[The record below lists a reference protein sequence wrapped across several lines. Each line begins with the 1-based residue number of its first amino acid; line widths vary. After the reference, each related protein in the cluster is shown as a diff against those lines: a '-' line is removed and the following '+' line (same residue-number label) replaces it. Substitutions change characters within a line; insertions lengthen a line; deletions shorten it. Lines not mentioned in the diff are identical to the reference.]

1 MTNSRVAWLSPTD
14 PPEAFPP
21 IDRALREPDGLVAAG
36 GDLSTDRLVYAY
48 RHGIFP
54 WYDEGQPVLW
64 WSPDPRC
71 VLRPSDFHVARRL
84 RREMRGSDAFLT
96 FNQSFDAVI
105 RSCAEPRR
113 HERGT
118 WITAA
123 MLDAYLRLHELGWAH
138 SIEIRTDE
146 RLLGGVYGL
155 AIGKVFF
162 GESMFSQIPNASK
175 MALYGLSEILRAN
188 GFRIIDC
195 QVISPHLLTLGATTL
210 PRSEFATILESAC
223 APAGAFDNWPT
234 DPISVADLCR
244 Q

>member
-1 MTNSRVAWLSPTD
+1 MANSRIAWLSPSD

-36 GDLSTDRLVYAY
+36 GDLSSDRLLYAY

-71 VLRPSDFHVARRL
+71 VLRPDEFHAARRL
-84 RREMRGSDAFLT
+84 RRDIKASDAFLT

-105 RSCAEPRR
+105 RGCAEPRR
-113 HERGT
+113 YERGT
-118 WITAA
+118 WITTA
-123 MLDAYLRLHELGWAH
+123 MLDAYTRLHESGWAH
-138 SIEIRTDE
+138 SVEIRTDDQ
-146 RLLGGVYGL
+146 LLGGVYGL

-162 GESMFSQIPNASK
+162 GESMFSATPNASK
-175 MALYGLSEILRAN
+175 IALFGLCEILRRN
-188 GFRIIDC
+188 EFQIIDC

-210 PRSEFATILESAC
+210 PRREFAAILESAC
-223 APAGAFDNWPT
+223 SPVEAFDNWPS
-234 DPISVADLCR
+234 DPMSVSELCSA
-244 Q
+244 